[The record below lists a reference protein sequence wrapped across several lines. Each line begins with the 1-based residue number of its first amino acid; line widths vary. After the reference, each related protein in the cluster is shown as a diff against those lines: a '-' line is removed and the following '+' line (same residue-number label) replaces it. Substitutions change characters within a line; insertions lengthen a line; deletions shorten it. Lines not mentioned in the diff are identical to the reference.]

1 MIYLKVSCSGEQ
13 LTFCIIILK
22 CEVKKM
28 IVGVGIDAVEVE
40 RVAKIVAKGDNF
52 AKRALTPKEFAQYQ
66 KMQGKR
72 KVEYLGGR
80 FSIKEAFSKAMGT
93 GLGKS
98 LGLQDVETL
107 WDDLGHPVTTS
118 TKFDGNIFPSITH
131 DNHEIITLIV
141 LEK

>member
-1 MIYLKVSCSGEQ
+1 MIYLKMSCSDEQ
-13 LTFCIIILK
+13 LIFCIIILE
-22 CEVKKM
+22 CEVEKM

-66 KMQGKR
+66 KLQGKR

-107 WDDLGHPVTTS
+107 WDDWGHPVTTS
-118 TKFDGNIFPSITH
+118 PKFSGKIFPSITH